1 MSAADNFSNFLITLI
16 VIVLIFAIIGA
27 VIYLYFFSAMIRFIY
42 SSTNNLFVT
51 ITMVAAIIFFLFA
64 INETNRPKNY
74 EDANKGFLEN
84 GGLYFIISG
93 SLFIV
98 SFIINLFTKKNQ
110 TNIGRINQRNINRIN
125 IRKNL

>member
-1 MSAADNFSNFLITLI
+1 MSASDDFSKFLITVI
-16 VIVLIFAIIGA
+16 VIVLICTIIAA
-27 VIYLYFFSAMIRFIY
+27 VFYLYFFTTMIRFIY

-51 ITMVAAIIFFLFA
+51 ITMVAAIIFFIYA
-64 INETNRPKNY
+64 IDQANRTKKY
-74 EDANKGFLEN
+74 EDTNKGFLEN